1 VLVFTALF
9 MNFNIKL
16 FSTTIFYSIFWLW
29 NLIFLLFVYTLMLPI
44 IGIPLVI
51 ATVEGDIPLEFSL
64 TLAALIAIP
73 TACTFIGAS
82 IFTTQP
88 IKLIRFFYGVEAPL
102 FVLCLL
108 RLFVFRELTSA
119 TTQIIGATLICIAAF
134 CVELCCGYAPRRHT
148 GLQWLQMLAHSL
160 MLLVGVY
167 SGAILLYYALPVAV
181 YSVQE
186 IIKINW
192 LEQIINI
199 LTYPYWFETLF
210 FGVIWLVLVF
220 FSTSLFIFMP
230 PVLTALYIH
239 SGVKI
244 LKSFAADNG
253 KKFAFAGASAVLVSV
268 IIIFLSFQQQPQ
280 TLAFS
285 LLKNPPATDSDRQTL
300 LAKSNEIR
308 TGLVNAYLSSY
319 RYLSNTQDNNHIS
332 VMYEKILGLN
342 KSFANQVQASYD
354 FLMSPFLYQ
363 GTEKD
368 EKNAEKLYAEFFDVP
383 LQKAEKDAVTHAVQ
397 STYNQQEVKAGLLNI
412 NEKKVWLESQQVTV
426 KEHGDWAEVELYE
439 VYKNQTPEVQE
450 IFYSFSLPE
459 SAVITGL
466 WLGDTNNRSQR
477 FPYVVSPRGAAQ
489 KVYNS
494 QVRRERPIDP
504 ALLEQ
509 VGPRHYRLRAFPIPA
524 KSFIPRTQPATSPT
538 EMNLWLTYQ
547 VMRTDKGWPLPS
559 LAEKRNIFWNY
570 FTKRIRNNQET
581 KLQNDNWLEEY
592 LPASGQF
599 APKEHE
605 INLDDGYV
613 ISAQPVPTKNY
624 LWPENKRF
632 ALILDTSRSM
642 GEHISELS
650 KTWEWLKQ
658 NGFADNSLRNS
669 DVDLYVSTTQGGKAK
684 RVDDINQFTA
694 EKTTFY
700 GTIQPQ
706 EMIEQFNQLR
716 GNTVYDAV
724 FLITDQGSY
733 ELAKNNKTV
742 PITPAPLWMVHLGG
756 LPAAYDDGII
766 KAIQDSSGGVAREL
780 PEVLQRITAQSA
792 FGNSVISVVDGYA
805 WYWEQINSNLLISQ
819 KPDLKEI
826 AVRQLILHLSKQ
838 TKLDNLQ
845 SLDAIHSLAKK
856 YGIVTPYSSMLVLV
870 NDEQRQLL
878 KEAEAQNDRFDRQ
891 LENGK
896 EELTKPNNPLK
907 VNVPEPSGGLIL
919 GVGVIAVLIFVK
931 RRSNY
936 NRSHRH

>member
-1 VLVFTALF
+1 
-9 MNFNIKL
+9 
-16 FSTTIFYSIFWLW
+16 
-29 NLIFLLFVYTLMLPI
+29 MLPI
-44 IGIPLVI
+44 IGIPLAI
-51 ATVEGDIPLEFSL
+51 ATVQGDIPLEFSL
-64 TLAALIAIP
+64 TLATVIAIP
-73 TACTFIGAS
+73 TVCTFVGAS
-82 IFTTQP
+82 TFALQP
-88 IKLIRFFYGVEAPL
+88 AKLIRFFYGVEAPL

-108 RLFVFRELTSA
+108 RLFIFRELTPA

-134 CVELCCGYAPRRHT
+134 CGELCWGYAPRRHT

-167 SGAILLYYALPVAV
+167 GGAILLYYALPVAV

-186 IIKINW
+186 VIKINW

-199 LTYPYWFETLF
+199 LTYPHWFESLF
-210 FGVIWLVLVF
+210 FGSIWIMLVA

-230 PVLTALYIH
+230 PTLTALYIH

-244 LKSFAADNG
+244 LKSFAAENG
-253 KKFAFAGASAVLVSV
+253 KKFVFAGGSAVLVSV

-285 LLKNPPATDSDRQTL
+285 LLKNTPVTDGDRQTL

-319 RYLSNTQDNNHIS
+319 RYLSSTKDNNHIS
-332 VMYEKILGLN
+332 VMYEKILGFN
-342 KSFANQVQASYD
+342 KSLANQAQAGYN

-363 GTEKD
+363 GSAQDD
-368 EKNAEKLYAEFFDVP
+368 EKAEKLYAEFFDTP
-383 LQKAEKDAVTHAVQ
+383 LQKAEKDAVIHAVQ
-397 STYNQQEVKAGLLNI
+397 STYNQEEVKAGLLNI
-412 NEKKVWLESQQVTV
+412 NEKKVWLASQQVTV
-426 KEHGDWAEVELYE
+426 QEHGDWADVELYE

-450 IFYSFSLPE
+450 VFYSFSLPE

-477 FPYVVSPRGAAQ
+477 FPFVVSPRGAAQ

-494 QVRRERPIDP
+494 QVVRERPVDP

-524 KSFIPRTQPATSPT
+524 RNFIPRSARATIPT

-547 VMRTDKGWPLPS
+547 VMRTDKGWALPS
-559 LAEKRNIFWNY
+559 LGEKRNIFWNNS
-570 FTKRIRNNQET
+570 TKRLRNNQEI
-581 KLQNDNWLEEY
+581 KLQNDAWLEEY
-592 LPASGQF
+592 LPASGKF
-599 APKEHE
+599 EPIEHQ
-605 INLDDGYV
+605 INLANSYV
-613 ISAQPVPTKNY
+613 ISAHPVPTKNY

-632 ALILDTSRSM
+632 ALVLDTSRSM
-642 GEHISELS
+642 GENVSELS
-650 KTWEWLKQ
+650 KTWQWLKQ
-658 NGFADNSLRNS
+658 NGFTDNSLRNS
-669 DVDLYVSTTQGGKAK
+669 DVDLYVSTAKGGKPK
-684 RVDDINQFTA
+684 RVDDINQFSA

-706 EMIEQFNQLR
+706 EIIEQFNQLR
-716 GNTVYDAV
+716 NNTVYDAV

-742 PITPAPLWMVHLGG
+742 PITPAPLWMVHLGK
-756 LPAAYDDGII
+756 LPAAYDDGLI
-766 KAIQDSSGGVAREL
+766 KAMQDSGGGVATGV

-805 WYWEQINSNLLISQ
+805 WYWEQINYNLLIPQ
-819 KPDLKEI
+819 KSDLKEI
-826 AVRQLILHLSKQ
+826 AVRQLILQLSKQ

-896 EELTKPNNPLK
+896 ENLTKPNNPLK
-907 VNVPEPSGGLIL
+907 VSVPEPSGGWVL
-919 GVGVIAVLIFVK
+919 GMSVIAVLIFVK
-931 RRSNY
+931 RRSIY
-936 NRSHRH
+936 NPYHRH